1 MHQLHYCTN
10 APLHLARICCN
21 RISQHST
28 LHDYYFNINIVNR
41 KDVNNYNNN
50 NNSNDNNHNSNN
62 NSRKDNNERII
73 RGVSGAKRT
82 FQRS

>member
-50 NNSNDNNHNSNN
+50 NSNDNNHNSNN

-82 FQRS
+82 FQPS